1 VRMWTPLERRC
12 GRPDS
17 PIDTAFL
24 CPLKVRQRSDSVIR
38 VARRSQHP
46 VGRAPQAALT
56 LELLCDSVV
65 LTNLGNLI
73 LLCYRHHWMIHE
85 GGCKVERGRLLAIPP
100 PSQAH
105 RSWIRGPDV
114 AVGG

>member
-1 VRMWTPLERRC
+1 MRMWTPLERRC

-24 CPLKVRQRSDSVIR
+24 CPLKVRQRPDSVIR

-46 VGRAPQAALT
+46 LGRAPQKAALI
-56 LELLCDSVV
+56 LELLCESVV

-73 LLCYRHHWMIHE
+73 NR
-85 GGCKVERGRLLAIPP
+85 
-100 PSQAH
+100 
-105 RSWIRGPDV
+105 
-114 AVGG
+114 